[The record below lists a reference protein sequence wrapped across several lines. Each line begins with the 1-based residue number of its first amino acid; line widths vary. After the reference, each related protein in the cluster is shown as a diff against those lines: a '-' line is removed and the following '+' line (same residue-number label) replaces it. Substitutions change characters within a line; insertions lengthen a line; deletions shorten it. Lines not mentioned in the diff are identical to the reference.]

1 MSNEK
6 SQTELLSEISEKLDI
21 VLGYLAVRGIEG
33 DAAAIVDKLHKLG
46 LSAKTIAPVAG
57 LTENAVN
64 IRLTRMKKRRTAS

>member
-21 VLGYLAVRGIEG
+21 VLGYLAIRGIEG
-33 DAAAIVDKLHKLG
+33 DAAAIVDRLYKLS

-64 IRLTRMKKRRTAS
+64 IRLTRMKKRRTRS